1 MSCTAREKR
10 ERERE
15 REREGR
21 EPSGGREGCREGK
34 REDIIKLAVKLVL
47 EHGSEPVGK
56 RKLFNYD
63 PIGSARLDLVNRF
76 FFCARELHNAR

>member
-1 MSCTAREKR
+1 LHRAREEG
-10 ERERE
+10 ERERK
-15 REREGR
+15 RKRARGR
-21 EPSGGREGCREGK
+21 KRRREGK

>member
-10 ERERE
+10 ER
-15 REREGR
+15 GR
-21 EPSGGREGCREGK
+21 EERSARRREGK

-47 EHGSEPVGK
+47 EHDGEPVGK

-63 PIGSARLDLVNRF
+63 PIGSAQLDLVNRF
-76 FFCARELHNAR
+76 FFLCPRTS